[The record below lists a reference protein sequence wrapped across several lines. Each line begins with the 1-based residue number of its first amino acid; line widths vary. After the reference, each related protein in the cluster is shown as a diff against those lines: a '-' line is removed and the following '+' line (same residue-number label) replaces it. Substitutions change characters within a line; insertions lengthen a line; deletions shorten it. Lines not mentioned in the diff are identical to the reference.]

1 MKDDQTQTLSS
12 SSLHSKTPQLYM
24 YFIAAAVIMGL
35 LLSLFLAI
43 AGSDDEQ
50 LSHYDAARK
59 FTAENMSYEQR
70 AAAVAA
76 WTKDIAETIEPSRD
90 LNSYMAN
97 VEMFTDDKMVSAG
110 EYILINDGYDQLK
123 SYTHF
128 DDINESVK
136 LVQANSGEAP
146 ASTLVIDE
154 AGNVNDPNYYD
165 STNTNDP
172 T

>member
-12 SSLHSKTPQLYM
+12 SHSETPQLYM
-24 YFIAAAVIMGL
+24 YFIGAAVMMGL
-35 LLSLFLAI
+35 LLSLFLALSGNEKQI
-43 AGSDDEQ
+43 
-50 LSHYDAARK
+50 SHYDAARK

-97 VEMFTDDKMVSAG
+97 VEMFTDDKMVEPD

-123 SYTHF
+123 SYTYF

-165 STNTNDP
+165 TTNANDP